1 MTNSINNVIVAINKW
16 PASMVNHYL
25 ESFLKVVEAR
35 VAITEMETTLPLSA
49 ASQNIPIE
57 SLYHNKL
64 KK

>member
-35 VAITEMETTLPLSA
+35 VAIPE
-49 ASQNIPIE
+49 I
-57 SLYHNKL
+57 
-64 KK
+64 